1 MQNFSKTFFSQKR
14 AEAFAEQ
21 LKANGAEDIQ
31 IWSGKDAFGQTQHTV
46 RWN

>member
-1 MQNFSKTFFSQKR
+1 MQNHSKTFFSRTR
-14 AEAFAEQ
+14 AERFASMLREQ
-21 LKANGAEDIQ
+21 GCEDIQ